1 MEIPVYLFT
10 GFLEAGKTLF
20 IQKTLED
27 ERFNQGESTLLL
39 LCEEGEEEYEPAN
52 FSGRRVFVERIEEI
66 EELSPQTL
74 ERLCTKH
81 ACERVIVEYNGM
93 WPLDAFYK
101 AMPKEWMVYQE
112 LMFAD
117 GRSFL
122 SYYSNLRE
130 LMRDKLQSCEMLILN
145 RADARLDRM
154 EVHKIVRVANR
165 RCDIAYE
172 ASDGTVSYD
181 EIPDE
186 LPFDLNAPVIEI
198 REEHFAAWYRDIS
211 EEMEKYEGKTVTLE
225 GFVIL
230 RDDLPENTFIF
241 GRQVMTCCADDL
253 TFAGVLS
260 VWKEKTALKHREWV
274 ELTARIALRQHKI
287 YGRRGPVF
295 QVLSLKPVLEPKQT
309 IATFY

>member
-10 GFLEAGKTLF
+10 GFLEAGKTTF

-27 ERFNQGESTLLL
+27 DRFNQGESTLLL
-39 LCEEGEEEYEPAN
+39 VCEEGEGDYEPAN
-52 FSGRRVFVERIEEI
+52 FPGRRVFVERIEDI
-66 EELSPQTL
+66 EALVPATL
-74 ERLCTKH
+74 DRLCKKH

-93 WPLDAFYK
+93 WLLDAFYE
-101 AMPKEWMVYQE
+101 AMPKDWMVYQE
-112 LMFAD
+112 VMFAD

-122 SYYSNLRE
+122 SYYDNLRE
-130 LMRDKLQSCEMLILN
+130 LMLDKLKSCEMLVLN
-145 RADARLDRM
+145 RAGEELDRM
-154 EVHKIVRVANR
+154 EVHKRVRAANR

-172 ASDGTVSYD
+172 GEDGTVQYD

-186 LPFDLNAPVIEI
+186 LPFDVTAPVIAI
-198 REEHFAAWYRDIS
+198 AQEHFAAWYRDIS
-211 EEMEKYEGKTVTLE
+211 EHMEQYDGKTVQLE

-230 RDDLPENTFIF
+230 REDLPEHTFIF

-260 VWKEKTALKHREWV
+260 VWKQKASLHHREWV
-274 ELTARIALRQHKI
+274 ELTAKIALRQNKI

-295 QVLSLKPVLEPKQT
+295 QVLSIQATKEPKQS

>member
-27 ERFNQGESTLLL
+27 DRFNQGESTLLL
-39 LCEEGEEEYEPAN
+39 LCEEGEEDYEPAN
-52 FSGRRVFVERIEEI
+52 FSGRRVFVERIEEV
-66 EELSPQTL
+66 EQLAPEVL
-74 ERLCTKH
+74 EHMCKKH

-93 WPLDAFYK
+93 WSLDAFYK
-101 AMPKEWMVYQE
+101 AMPKDWMVYQE
-112 LMFAD
+112 FMFAD

-122 SYYSNLRE
+122 TYHNNLRE
-130 LMRDKLQSCEMLILN
+130 LMLDKLQSCEMLILN
-145 RADARLDRM
+145 RADERLDRM
-154 EVHKIVRVANR
+154 QVHKIVRAVNR

-172 ASDGTVSYD
+172 ESDGTVSYD

-198 REEHFAAWYRDIS
+198 AEEHFAVWYRDIS
-211 EEMEKYEGKTVTLE
+211 EEMEKYEGKTVKLE

-230 RDDLPENTFIF
+230 RQDLPESTFIF

-260 VWKEKTALKHREWV
+260 VWKEKASLKHREWV

-295 QVLSLKPVLEPKQT
+295 QVLSVKPASEPEQT

>member
-10 GFLEAGKTLF
+10 GFLEAGKTTF

-27 ERFNQGESTLLL
+27 DRFNQGESTLLL
-39 LCEEGEEEYEPAN
+39 VCEEGEEDYEPAN
-52 FSGRRVFVERIEEI
+52 FPGRRVFVEKIEEI
-66 EELSPQTL
+66 EALVPATL
-74 ERLCTKH
+74 DRFCKKH

-93 WPLDAFYK
+93 WTLDAFYQ
-101 AMPKEWMVYQE
+101 AMPKDWMVYQE
-112 LMFAD
+112 FMFAD

-122 SYYSNLRE
+122 SYYDNLRE
-130 LMRDKLQSCEMLILN
+130 LMLDKLQSCEMLVLN
-145 RADARLDRM
+145 RAGDELDRM
-154 EVHKIVRVANR
+154 EVHKRVRAANR

-172 ASDGTVSYD
+172 GEDGTVQYD

-186 LPFDLNAPVIEI
+186 LPFDVNAPVIDVAQ
-198 REEHFAAWYRDIS
+198 EHFAAWYRDIS
-211 EEMEKYEGKTVTLE
+211 ENMEQYDGKTVHLE
-225 GFVIL
+225 GYVIL
-230 RDDLPENTFIF
+230 REDLPEQTFIF

-260 VWKEKTALKHREWV
+260 VWKQKASLRHREWV
-274 ELTARIALRQHKI
+274 ELTAKIALRQNKI

-295 QVLSLKPVLEPKQT
+295 QVLSIKPAAEPKQS